1 LLVSKFWIRQV
12 FSVDAVFVLLDS
24 TTTNNFVPHAIKN
37 IMGKINPITAPHHHH
52 HQATFLLPLVD

>member
-12 FSVDAVFVLLDS
+12 FSVDAD
-24 TTTNNFVPHAIKN
+24 FVPHAIKN

>member
-1 LLVSKFWIRQV
+1 
-12 FSVDAVFVLLDS
+12 VDAVFVLLDS
-24 TTTNNFVPHAIKN
+24 TTNNNFVPHAIKN